1 MSKAHVIHY
10 MNQFFAGKGGEEKAD
25 LPVDLIEGP
34 VGPGK
39 RLQVLLG
46 GAAEIVATVYC
57 GDNYFNEHT
66 SEALSSILQ
75 IARDWDVG
83 LAVAGPAF
91 ASGRYGVACAEVCHF
106 LSASLEME
114 CVTGFHPDNAATEI
128 LRQYRNRRV
137 FAFPTAEVV
146 VGMESALS
154 KMAKCLLKLA
164 AGEVMGPPFEDG
176 YMDQGFRRDLFVNKS
191 GAERAVAML
200 LDKLA
205 GRPFMT
211 EIPVESIEEIPAP
224 SPIPDL
230 SDICLTLATTSGVLP
245 HGNPE
250 VFRGYQNTR
259 WAKFPI
265 GKLNSMQDA
274 RWEVIHGGINTEFL
288 RGNPNYGVP
297 LDVCRELEKEG
308 VFGRLYP
315 FFYATSGARGL
326 VSVMNGIGR
335 EMALDMKAEGINAV
349 LMVST

>member
-1 MSKAHVIHY
+1 MSKARVIHY
-10 MNQFFAGKGGEEKAD
+10 INQFFAGKGGEEKAD
-25 LPVDLIEGP
+25 LTVQVIEGS

-66 SEALSSILQ
+66 DEALSSIRQ
-75 IARDWDVG
+75 ITQDWNVG
-83 LAVAGPAF
+83 LVVAGPAF

-106 LSASLEME
+106 LSASLEID
-114 CVTGFHPDNAATEI
+114 CVTGFHPENPATEI

-154 KMAKCLLKLA
+154 KMAKYLLKLA
-164 AGEVMGPPFEDG
+164 AGEVIGPPSEEG
-176 YMDQGFRRDLFVNKS
+176 YMDQGFRRDFFVNKN

-205 GRPFMT
+205 GRPFIT

-224 SPIPDL
+224 RRILDP
-230 SDICLTLATTSGVLP
+230 SDICLTLATTSGVVP
-245 HGNPE
+245 RGNPE
-250 VFRGYQNTR
+250 MFRGYQNTR

-274 RWEVIHGGINTEFL
+274 QWEVIHGGINTEFI
-288 RGNPNYGVP
+288 RGNANYGVP
-297 LDVCRELEKEG
+297 LDVCRDLERKG
-308 VFGRLYP
+308 VFGRLNP

-335 EMALDMKAEGINAV
+335 EIALDMKAEGVNAV